1 MNLNDIKIEIEVVCE
16 EVLNLLV
23 FQDGLYRAKDL
34 ILCNQHIILVDEN
47 V

>member
-1 MNLNDIKIEIEVVCE
+1 MNLNDIKIEIVVCE